1 MPNLPFLYPSQVCS
15 SYVLT
20 IVGADLYGAPGG
32 LTGTG
37 TVIVNL
43 IDVNDNVPTL
53 TQEQVK
59 KHMRM
64 YCTST

>member
-1 MPNLPFLYPSQVCS
+1 MPNLPFVFPSQKTP

-20 IVGADLYGAPGG
+20 VEGADLYGAPGG
-32 LTGTG
+32 NTGTG

-43 IDVNDNVPTL
+43 LDVNDNVPTL

-59 KHMRM
+59 SK
-64 YCTST
+64 